1 MTETDGSTE
10 PVPGQPEES
19 KAQRREIRSEI
30 RREALTMALYI
41 ALSLLAVMVALP
53 AVGTE
58 DDDLALTVLFFSLGL
73 ILAHRVAFRMSS
85 RLVAEGSGMEPEA
98 RSLLRAQLIGGA
110 FVTIIAVVPLL
121 IFGADAYPV
130 SMAVLLLFVMI
141 VGYHVARSV
150 PVSRARAL
158 LYVVIVLVVVIAVLG
173 VKTKVPY

>member
-1 MTETDGSTE
+1 
-10 PVPGQPEES
+10 
-19 KAQRREIRSEI
+19 
-30 RREALTMALYI
+30 MALYI

-85 RLVAEGSGMEPEA
+85 RLVAEGGGMEPEA
-98 RSLLRAQLIGGA
+98 RSLLRAQLVGGA
-110 FVTIIAVVPLL
+110 FVTFIAVLPLL
-121 IFGADAYPV
+121 LFGADAYPA
-130 SMAVLLLFVMI
+130 SMAALLLFVMI

-158 LYVVIVLVVVIAVLG
+158 LYVVLVLVVVIAVLG